1 MPDEPVLPDEDLVT
15 PEHVLHSISRTPEDD
30 RLAGLSDAELIGE
43 GAQYVARLA
52 TVDDNKLFGL
62 VMLLMAAAGA
72 VASMLVAR
80 RALQII
86 RGEMVPVRDESFY
99 G

>member
-1 MPDEPVLPDEDLVT
+1 MPDEPVLPGEDLVT
-15 PEHVLHSISRTPEDD
+15 PEHLLHSRTPEAY
-30 RLAGLSDAELIGE
+30 RLLGLSDAELIGE

-80 RALQII
+80 RAMQII
-86 RGEMVPVRDESFY
+86 RGEVLPVRNESFY